1 MRGNICFDF
10 FFSLRNHNIY
20 ILVVTRRFKRDL
32 ARVIYITLD
41 VTEFLNIR
49 IFNWYK
55 APYWASSSTFGILIL
70 QGSSMALISF
80 PHGVFVKTDSS
91 VSINTW
97 NTEFYIPLSLR
108 QNEWRYKIW
117 HWLELSW
124 FCKWKQSTNKEI

>member
-55 APYWASSSTFGILIL
+55 APYWASSSTF
-70 QGSSMALISF
+70 
-80 PHGVFVKTDSS
+80 
-91 VSINTW
+91 
-97 NTEFYIPLSLR
+97 
-108 QNEWRYKIW
+108 W
-117 HWLELSW
+117 HLD
-124 FCKWKQSTNKEI
+124 FTG